1 MKSLVTVATMITLA
15 AGGSTMAETEPR
27 IQDDFHATSVV
38 PCFES
43 IVPLETAIAEYT
55 DQQSLFNAIGYITLI
70 DEEQREV
77 DKGAVISFYV
87 DQDTGDFTI
96 LQTFT
101 DGVSCILMEGTR
113 FEPYV
118 N

>member
-1 MKSLVTVATMITLA
+1 MKSLVTVATMIMLA
-15 AGGSTMAETEPR
+15 TGGSSMAQTEPR

-38 PCFES
+38 PCFYS
-43 IVPLETAIAEYT
+43 IVPLEKAVAEFT
-55 DQQSLFNAIGYITLI
+55 DQQPLFNAIGFVTLI
-70 DEEQREV
+70 DEEKSEV
-77 DKGAVISFYV
+77 DRGAVVSFYV

-101 DGVSCILMEGTR
+101 DGVSCILMEGTG